1 MTEAQQVRSVAS
13 KVPSSPPYLPPWPVA
28 YPMRKGSLI
37 GARTLGG
44 QKKTC
49 QAKKLLHCKSL
60 RGFLLYAITH
70 EQCWHSSHRGVLCA
84 QKRLFARAF
93 ALSKVGGFASDGM
106 LPEIKPVPFPIKWQ
120 RFALRDSPVNIILFL
135 QLRPLPGLK
144 KDEGSSLGGVTLPN
158 HSYPPWDNN

>member
-49 QAKKLLHCKSL
+49 QAKKLLRCKSL
-60 RGFLLYAITH
+60 SGFLLDAITD
-70 EQCWHSSHRGVLCA
+70 EQCRHSSHRGVLCA

-93 ALSKVGGFASDGM
+93 VLSNGGGFASDGTF
-106 LPEIKPVPFPIKWQ
+106 PEVKPVPFPIKRQ
-120 RFALRDSPVNIILFL
+120 RFAPRDSPVNIICFL
-135 QLRPLPGLK
+135 RLRPLPGLK
-144 KDEGSSLGGVTLPN
+144 AGTGSSHGEVMLPT
-158 HSYPPWDNN
+158 HSYPLWGDD